1 MEEEFIHKLKQ
12 GSESAF
18 KELVELYKNKV
29 FNTCFGFVGNY
40 ADADDVAQE
49 VFVEVFH
56 SIKSFNQESSV
67 STWIYRISVNKSL
80 DFLRKAKRKKRWSSL
95 VRISTDSKDIQDF
108 GAAHHQTP
116 LVSMEQQERV
126 AVLNLALSKLPTSQK
141 TAFTLKNYEDLSYNE
156 ISEVMEITVSSVE
169 SLIHRAKKNLQKL
182 LYNYYNSKN

>member
-1 MEEEFIHKLKQ
+1 VEEKFILKLIE

-40 ADADDVAQE
+40 ADADDVAQD
-49 VFVEVFH
+49 VFVEVYQ
-56 SIKSFNQESSV
+56 SIGSFKQDSSL
-67 STWIYRISVNKSL
+67 STWIYRIAVNKSL

-108 GAAHHQTP
+108 GAAHNQTP
-116 LVSMEQQERV
+116 HVSLEQQERV
-126 AVLNLALSKLPTSQK
+126 AILNLALSKLHTNQK
-141 TAFTLKNYEDLSYNE
+141 TAFTLKNYEDLSYSE
-156 ISEVMEITVSSVE
+156 IAEIMQITVSSVE

-182 LYNYYNSKN
+182 LYNYYYSKN